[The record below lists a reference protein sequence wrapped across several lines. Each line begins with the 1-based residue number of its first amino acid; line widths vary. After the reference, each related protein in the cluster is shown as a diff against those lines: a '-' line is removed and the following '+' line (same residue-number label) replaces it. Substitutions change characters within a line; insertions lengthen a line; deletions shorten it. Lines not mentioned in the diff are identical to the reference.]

1 MKIVNTNDVSTA
13 GDTVTRQIQLC
24 ISGDIKGK
32 IDFSN
37 FAFSELVM
45 PPKTCSAEI
54 TGFQL
59 VNYSISESATGN
71 IKRCGNYTVEDGTF
85 SNVKG
90 VKGCFIYTNN
100 RMTLKAY
107 ARTATMD
114 IIERRAEIT
123 DLEFLVTVEFTV
135 DKDYGSLV
143 KNNLMKEKFYTP
155 YCGSDNCSYGMPR
168 TKWFSG
174 QFMCSC
180 GWVSEFDAAFIKEYR
195 KKWLK

>member
-1 MKIVNTNDVSTA
+1 MKIVNTCDVSTV
-13 GDTVTRQIQLC
+13 GDIVTKQISLC
-24 ISGDIKGK
+24 VSGDVKGK

-37 FAFSELVM
+37 YIFSELVK
-45 PPKTCSAEI
+45 PPKACDANI
-54 TGFQL
+54 VGLQL

-71 IKRCGNYTVEDGTF
+71 IKRSGTFTVEDGTF
-85 SNVKG
+85 TKVSG
-90 VKGCFIYTNN
+90 VKGCFEYKNA

-114 IIERRAEIT
+114 VIERKAEIT
-123 DLEFLVTVEFTV
+123 DIEFLVTVEFTV

-143 KNNLMKEKFYTP
+143 RNNLMKEQYYTP

-180 GWVSEFDAAFIKEYR
+180 GWKSEFDAAFIKEYR